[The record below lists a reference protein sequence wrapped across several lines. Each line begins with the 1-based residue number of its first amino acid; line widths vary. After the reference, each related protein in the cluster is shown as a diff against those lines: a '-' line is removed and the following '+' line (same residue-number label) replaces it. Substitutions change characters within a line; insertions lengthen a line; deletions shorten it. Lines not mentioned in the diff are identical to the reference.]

1 MHGERKRNEQYTRP
15 DEYIKARLL
24 KVSGCGYVVMDT
36 VMYTFSLFKGNTIL
50 QGEQVHVYGRGPHS
64 HVE

>member
-1 MHGERKRNEQYTRP
+1 MY

-36 VMYTFSLFKGNTIL
+36 VMYIL
-50 QGEQVHVYGRGPHS
+50 S
-64 HVE
+64 I